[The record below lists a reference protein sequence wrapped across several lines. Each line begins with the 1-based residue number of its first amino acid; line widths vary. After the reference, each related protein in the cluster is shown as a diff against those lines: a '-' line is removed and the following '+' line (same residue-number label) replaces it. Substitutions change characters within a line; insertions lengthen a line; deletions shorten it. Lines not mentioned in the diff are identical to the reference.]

1 MTVNLNIVE
10 KCVSCLNIKESYD
23 LARRMEQEK
32 TNPVLG
38 YRTAGSL
45 AERKTGDML
54 LEEMKKAG
62 LTQVEKDKIRVDAW
76 EFKKAV
82 MRCHDREET
91 CREIQLGAYQ
101 TDFKTNGF
109 QRFDLVYLGKVPF
122 FRLCRLRFRC
132 CFLRRLR
139 MRHFKISHSSRTCH
153 TDSRHR
159 DDHHKPFTPSF
170 HFP

>member
-62 LTQVEKDKIRVDAW
+62 LTQVEKDKICVDAW

-82 MRCHDREET
+82 MR
-91 CREIQLGAYQ
+91 
-101 TDFKTNGF
+101 
-109 QRFDLVYLGKVPF
+109 
-122 FRLCRLRFRC
+122 
-132 CFLRRLR
+132 
-139 MRHFKISHSSRTCH
+139 
-153 TDSRHR
+153 
-159 DDHHKPFTPSF
+159 
-170 HFP
+170 

>member
-54 LEEMKKAG
+54 LEEMN
-62 LTQVEKDKIRVDAW
+62 LV
-76 EFKKAV
+76 
-82 MRCHDREET
+82 HDGGT
-91 CREIQLGAYQ
+91 VQ
-101 TDFKTNGF
+101 TAELHVT
-109 QRFDLVYLGKVPF
+109 
-122 FRLCRLRFRC
+122 
-132 CFLRRLR
+132 
-139 MRHFKISHSSRTCH
+139 MS
-153 TDSRHR
+153 
-159 DDHHKPFTPSF
+159 
-170 HFP
+170 

>member
-82 MRCHDREET
+82 MRCHDREGT
-91 CREIQLGAYQ
+91 CPGDPAWRI
-101 TDFKTNGF
+101 
-109 QRFDLVYLGKVPF
+109 
-122 FRLCRLRFRC
+122 FRQ
-132 CFLRRLR
+132 
-139 MRHFKISHSSRTCH
+139 I
-153 TDSRHR
+153 
-159 DDHHKPFTPSF
+159 
-170 HFP
+170 

>member
-82 MRCHDREET
+82 SVGSMMLSGMAR
-91 CREIQLGAYQ
+91 Q
-101 TDFKTNGF
+101 TEYSLLPNT
-109 QRFDLVYLGKVPF
+109 
-122 FRLCRLRFRC
+122 
-132 CFLRRLR
+132 
-139 MRHFKISHSSRTCH
+139 
-153 TDSRHR
+153 
-159 DDHHKPFTPSF
+159 
-170 HFP
+170 

>member
-54 LEEMKKAG
+54 LERN
-62 LTQVEKDKIRVDAW
+62 EKSRSHTGRKSKIRVDA
-76 EFKKAV
+76 
-82 MRCHDREET
+82 
-91 CREIQLGAYQ
+91 
-101 TDFKTNGF
+101 
-109 QRFDLVYLGKVPF
+109 
-122 FRLCRLRFRC
+122 
-132 CFLRRLR
+132 
-139 MRHFKISHSSRTCH
+139 
-153 TDSRHR
+153 
-159 DDHHKPFTPSF
+159 
-170 HFP
+170 